1 MIVHNTG
8 KYPTRE
14 ILYRDYDYLDKVRI
28 SQNSNCKTKGPLA
41 FDKQLSRE
49 TKIYSHLGHYESRGQ
64 EDNHNHL

>member
-49 TKIYSHLGHYESRGQ
+49 AKIYSHLGHYESRGQ